1 MESNLCDNEHLHL
14 KIIFQIFET
23 QPKLNSESR
32 DKGEKPCETRF
43 DGNNAFASCSS
54 DMFREVGKKGLFF
67 YAPQNLEEMKN
78 FQVRMSKPIQRDIK
92 SKIENVCSYPINLF
106 IKSLL
111 SLKILAKDFTM
122 PDSMQSAME
131 YLKKKEGFD
140 CKDILGKGTYGSVI
154 KISSRERGSMAAK
167 IVENRVVNLLEIK
180 EWCKLEHPNVL
191 RLLDTIF
198 NVDGV
203 VIFVTELMQTNL
215 FMRLQDK
222 EFKRDAKAS
231 ERCRQ
236 YARQVLCG
244 LAYMHRVD
252 LCHLDLRA
260 ENVFIAKDG
269 RAVVADFSGLCRKND
284 MKKFCPLPHSLRPPE
299 MLTSKKK
306 VSPLPIDLWA
316 YGLLLANLY
325 LGKGFY
331 VCTVKNQKAGHLDA
345 VLQYTGLFQCQTYV
359 GNFFAQTYPN
369 NPASDANI
377 ADMMSLMNKFLQLDP
392 ESRMPAEEGLQHRF
406 LNYSPEETT
415 TSLAE
420 DMDASSTV
428 AKGASSLSADEGFL
442 YMYIDYDIKCRISA
456 DS

>member
-1 MESNLCDNEHLHL
+1 MESNPCGIEHLNL

-23 QPKLNSESR
+23 QPKLNGESR
-32 DKGEKPCETRF
+32 DKGEKPCETSF
-43 DGNNAFASCSS
+43 DGNNAFGSCSS
-54 DMFREVGKKGLFF
+54 DMFREVGKRDFF
-67 YAPQNLEEMKN
+67 FLTLHKIQRKWKIFKCGRFN
-78 FQVRMSKPIQRDIK
+78 PIQRDIK
-92 SKIENVCSYPINLF
+92 SK
-106 IKSLL
+106 

-231 ERCRQ
+231 DRCRQ

-244 LAYMHRVD
+244 LAYMHRVT
-252 LCHLDLRA
+252 CA
-260 ENVFIAKDG
+260 IW
-269 RAVVADFSGLCRKND
+269 
-284 MKKFCPLPHSLRPPE
+284 
-299 MLTSKKK
+299 
-306 VSPLPIDLWA
+306 I
-316 YGLLLANLY
+316 
-325 LGKGFY
+325 
-331 VCTVKNQKAGHLDA
+331 
-345 VLQYTGLFQCQTYV
+345 
-359 GNFFAQTYPN
+359 
-369 NPASDANI
+369 
-377 ADMMSLMNKFLQLDP
+377 
-392 ESRMPAEEGLQHRF
+392 
-406 LNYSPEETT
+406 
-415 TSLAE
+415 
-420 DMDASSTV
+420 
-428 AKGASSLSADEGFL
+428 
-442 YMYIDYDIKCRISA
+442 
-456 DS
+456 